1 MRFPNFAG
9 LFPLWEAG
17 EHVAGDIY
25 TSGEPGE
32 IWECIAPYDNAARP
46 DIAPGSTAWE
56 SFNRLAF
63 GRTGN

>member
-1 MRFPNFAG
+1 MCLPNFAD
-9 LFPLWEAG
+9 LFPPWEAG

-25 TSGEPGE
+25 TSGETDK

-46 DIAPGSTAWE
+46 DIAPGSAAWE

-63 GRTGN
+63 DQTGN